1 MEQLGHKD
9 HLGASRDEVSE
20 DDGRATGGVQ
30 VLSAPAPARVASEVR
45 ASTARASRRHGAC
58 NGRNDAPRPTRS
70 RSQRLQRATPCHH
83 QQRDGCVR
91 GTKSPD
97 SAFLATRE
105 GHSARRGARTPPRDH
120 QEHPPLPTACS
131 APTLSTPHSHGA
143 APPYPLTREPRISRA
158 RDVGARVRV
167 RRTMSV
173 ACHLRPRDTP
183 PRGRA
188 CNVAGTTRNIRGE
201 GAPVRPPKLGG

>member
-30 VLSAPAPARVASEVR
+30 VLSAPAPVRVASEVR

-58 NGRNDAPRPTRS
+58 NGRNDAPRPTSS

-91 GTKSPD
+91 GRPKVRIRR
-97 SAFLATRE
+97 FWRLVLATQPL
-105 GHSARRGARTPPRDH
+105 GMSSRDGYH
-120 QEHPPLPTACS
+120 RKERVRIDLGRSKFHLLSLPWRLPTLAQ
-131 APTLSTPHSHGA
+131 TLLVEA
-143 APPYPLTREPRISRA
+143 APGGYTRSKQSQSSGLYSSTASKPAIETLPIVSSA
-158 RDVGARVRV
+158 IN
-167 RRTMSV
+167 
-173 ACHLRPRDTP
+173 LP
-183 PRGRA
+183 
-188 CNVAGTTRNIRGE
+188 
-201 GAPVRPPKLGG
+201 